1 MKFIKLFESWH
12 EEYSY
17 NFSDRGFELQSSVDT
32 KNTNKLVSGKYK
44 GKYILTDLND
54 DFIEMVLRMSDYYE
68 ILRTKTYFNSTTGN
82 ASFEVEVSDKISVDK
97 FIEID
102 TNDGKIKWFPIK
114 VIFISTGGSRFYGN
128 DPMIR
133 FSGRL
138 ESGSSKSL
146 SIIKKGVLTFKN
158 QQEFIKKNNKLEFH
172 LEGLVSKKPK
182 IDNENLLSLFNMI
195 DEGHVEN
202 DYIDKYEEIKNII
215 ISNERTNP

>member
-1 MKFIKLFESWH
+1 MKFLKLFESWH

-32 KNTNKLVSGKYK
+32 NKLLSGKYK

-82 ASFEVEVSDKISVDK
+82 ASFEVEVSDKMSVDK
-97 FIEID
+97 FIEVD
-102 TNDGKIKWFPIK
+102 TKDGKVKWFPIK
-114 VIFISTGGSRFYGN
+114 VILISTGGTRFYGY

-146 SIIKKGVLTFKN
+146 LI
-158 QQEFIKKNNKLEFH
+158 IKKNNKLEFH
-172 LEGLVSKKPK
+172 LEGLISKKPK

>member
-1 MKFIKLFESWH
+1 MKFLKLFESWH
-12 EEYSY
+12 DDYSY
-17 NFSDRGFELQSSVDT
+17 NFSDRGFELDSSVDI
-32 KNTNKLVSGKYK
+32 KNTNKLLSGKYK

-54 DFIEMVLRMSDYYE
+54 DFIEMVSRMSDYYE

-82 ASFEVEVSDKISVDK
+82 ASFEVEVSDKVDIDK

-102 TNDGKIKWFPIK
+102 TTDGKIKWFPIK
-114 VIFISTGGSRFYGN
+114 VIFISTGGSRFYGY

-146 SIIKKGVLTFKN
+146 SIIKK
-158 QQEFIKKNNKLEFH
+158 NNKLEFH
-172 LEGLVSKKPK
+172 LEGLISKKPK
-182 IDNENLLSLFNMI
+182 IDSENLLKLFNMI

-202 DYIDKYEEIKNII
+202 DYIDKYDELKNII
-215 ISNERTNP
+215 ISNERANP

>member
-1 MKFIKLFESWH
+1 MKFLKLFESWH
-12 EEYSY
+12 DDYSY
-17 NFSDRGFELQSSVDT
+17 NFSDRGFKLDSSVDNSN
-32 KNTNKLVSGKYK
+32 KNKLLSGKYK

-54 DFIEMVLRMSDYYE
+54 DFIEMVSRMSDYYD

-82 ASFEVEVSDKISVDK
+82 DSFEVEVSDKVDIDK

-102 TNDGKIKWFPIK
+102 TTDGKIKWFPIK
-114 VIFISTGGSRFYGN
+114 VIFISTGGSRFYGYSKHQ

-146 SIIKKGVLTFKN
+146 SIIKK
-158 QQEFIKKNNKLEFH
+158 NNKLEFS
-172 LEGLVSKKPK
+172 LEGISSKKPK
-182 IDNENLLSLFNMI
+182 IDSENLLKLFNMI
-195 DEGHVEN
+195 DEGHIEV

-215 ISNERTNP
+215 ISNERTNPWNLH

>member
-1 MKFIKLFESWH
+1 MKFLKLFESWH
-12 EEYSY
+12 DDYSHH
-17 NFSDRGFELQSSVDT
+17 FSDRGFELDSSVDNG
-32 KNTNKLVSGKYK
+32 NTNKLLSGKYK

-54 DFIEMVLRMSDYYE
+54 DFIEMVSRMSDYYE

-82 ASFEVEVSDKISVDK
+82 ASFEVEVSDKVDIDK

-102 TNDGKIKWFPIK
+102 TTDGKIKWFPIK
-114 VIFISTGGSRFYGN
+114 VIFISTGGSRFYGY

-146 SIIKKGVLTFKN
+146 SIIKK
-158 QQEFIKKNNKLEFH
+158 NNKLEFH
-172 LEGLVSKKPK
+172 LEGLISKKPK
-182 IDNENLLSLFNMI
+182 IDDENLLKLFNMI

-202 DYIDKYEEIKNII
+202 DYIDKYDELKNII

>member
-1 MKFIKLFESWH
+1 MMKFLKLFESWYDD
-12 EEYSY
+12 YSY
-17 NFSDRGFELQSSVDT
+17 NFSDRGFELDSSVDD
-32 KNTNKLVSGKYK
+32 KNTNKLLSGKYK

-54 DFIEMVLRMSDYYE
+54 DFIEMVSRMSDYYE

-82 ASFEVEVSDKISVDK
+82 ASFEVEVSDKVDIDK

-102 TNDGKIKWFPIK
+102 TTDGKIKWFPIK
-114 VIFISTGGSRFYGN
+114 VIFISTGGSRFYGY
-128 DPMIR
+128 DSMIR

-146 SIIKKGVLTFKN
+146 SIIKK
-158 QQEFIKKNNKLEFH
+158 NNKLEFR
-172 LEGLVSKKPK
+172 LEGLISKKPK
-182 IDNENLLSLFNMI
+182 IDSENLLKLFNMI

-202 DYIDKYEEIKNII
+202 DYIDKYDELKNII